1 MAMIVVMTENTVN
14 SKRNDDFVEI
24 VLDIV
29 LKDLSNQ
36 SLVFKYTKLR
46 LFRQTSYF
54 IADILIIFNASDGLC
69 TKIWRIIW
77 SFAENKLLL
86 QS

>member
-1 MAMIVVMTENTVN
+1 MTDMAMIVVMTENTVN

-36 SLVFKYTKLR
+36 SLVF
-46 LFRQTSYF
+46 
-54 IADILIIFNASDGLC
+54 
-69 TKIWRIIW
+69 
-77 SFAENKLLL
+77 
-86 QS
+86 